1 MHPAV
6 NKMNEEFVK
15 DYKRNCALLSAFAAV
30 ERFNACAGGG
40 PTIETLHNK
49 VQRVQEE
56 VLETLLAINAND
68 HQETIDGVVD
78 VLYTALGV
86 IKAAEHLGFDV
97 FGALSVVCKNN
108 DTKLIDTIEHANE
121 TAVMYEEQNIPV
133 DIRYNAEY
141 DKFVVVNKSEQKV
154 LKPKGYQRVELGEFV
169 KGE

>member
-1 MHPAV
+1 MLRPV
-6 NKMNEEFVK
+6 EEINKK
-15 DYKRNCALLSAFAAV
+15 
-30 ERFNACAGGG
+30 
-40 PTIETLHNK
+40 ETLD
-49 VQRVQEE
+49 
-56 VLETLLAINAND
+56 A
-68 HQETIDGVVD
+68 VVD
-78 VLYTALGV
+78 VLYTAFGV

-133 DIRYNAEY
+133 DIRYNSEY

-154 LKPKGYQRVELGEFV
+154 LKPKGYQRVELESFV